1 LVNALFVLAIA
12 QPAEAAPQSP
22 QELRTSRALDEAAKT
37 GPAALR
43 GFLYAMPKGAD
54 LHMHLSGAIYAETF
68 LHDAA
73 EDGLCVDPVGL
84 AFTKPVAE
92 TRSIPPQPVCGDGK
106 VRADSVHK
114 DQRLYDQ
121 LIDSFSM
128 RTFVPV
134 TGKSGHDQF
143 FDTFDRFSGTSRVH
157 LGEWLDEV
165 ASRAAAQNEQY
176 LEIMET
182 PHQWTEDAALAEKIG
197 YHADFAEYRKL
208 LLDAGFRKIIPAI
221 RADLDNAETERRQL
235 EGCPQPPS
243 SSESSPDAQPACKVQ
258 IRYIYQVLRA
268 MPPDSVFAQIL
279 LGFEL
284 ASIDSRVVGLNLVQP
299 EDNYTAMADYRLHM
313 QMIDALHALY
323 PRVHITLHAGEL
335 ALGLV
340 PPDGLKFHIRSA
352 VEQGHAERI
361 GHGVDVMDEDRP
373 YELLKEMAAKRVMV
387 EINLTS
393 NDVILNV
400 KGGDHPLQMYRKYKV
415 PVSLNTDDE
424 GVSRID
430 LTHEYV
436 RAVNTYHFTYADLK
450 DMVRTGLEHN
460 FLPGESL
467 WQQRE
472 KTPGDTFTRPVA
484 ACAGQLGRD
493 EPSAKCGEFLK
504 GSEKAQQEF
513 ELERRFKVFEA
524 SF

>member
-1 LVNALFVLAIA
+1 LSGTAILALAIA
-12 QPAEAAPQSP
+12 LLCIAPQAAQAAESP
-22 QELRTSRALDEAAKT
+22 QELRAARALDEAAET

-54 LHMHLSGAIYAETF
+54 LHMHLSGAVYAETF
-68 LHDAA
+68 LRDAA
-73 EDGLCVDPVGL
+73 QDGLCVDPVAL
-84 AFTKPVAE
+84 AFAKPAA
-92 TRSIPPQPVCGDGK
+92 PPQPACGEGK
-106 VRADSVHK
+106 IRAAAVTKEQH
-114 DQRLYDQ
+114 LYDQ

-134 TGKSGHDQF
+134 AGKSGHDQF
-143 FDTFDRFSGTSRVH
+143 FDTFDRFSGTSKLH

-165 ASRAAAQNEQY
+165 AARAAAQNEQY
-176 LEIMET
+176 LEIMQT
-182 PHQWTEDAALAEKIG
+182 PPQWTAEAALAAKVG

-208 LLDAGFRKIIPAI
+208 LLDAGFRDAIPAI
-221 RADLDNAETERRQL
+221 RAGIDEEEASRKQI
-235 EGCPQPPS
+235 EGCATPTP
-243 SSESSPDAQPACKVQ
+243 QPACKVE

-268 MPPDSVFAQIL
+268 MPPESVFAQIL

-284 ASIDSRVVGLNLVQP
+284 ASADPRVVGLNLVQP
-299 EDNYTAMADYRLHM
+299 EDDYLAMADYRLHM
-313 QMIDALHALY
+313 QMIDYLHSVY

-340 PPDGLKFHIRSA
+340 PPDGLKFHIRAA

-400 KGGDHPLQMYRKYKV
+400 KGADHPFAMYRKYKV
-415 PVSLNTDDE
+415 PVALSTDDE

-430 LTHEYV
+430 LTNEYV
-436 RAVNTYHFTYADLK
+436 RAVAAYHLSYSELK

-467 WQQRE
+467 WQPA
-472 KTPGDTFTRPVA
+472 KAGDDFARPVA
-484 ACAGQLGRD
+484 ACAAQLGRE
-493 EPSAKCGEFLK
+493 EPTARCAEFLK
-504 GSEKAQQEF
+504 GSEKASQQF
-513 ELERRFKVFEA
+513 ELERRFTVFET